1 MPVPVASN
9 GAAVVRGAQPALTQA
24 SLRGMG
30 GTIVGFV
37 TLTAGACWI
46 DMALEVVAAAD
57 PEASVEDPLREAG
70 GSLILSFFSAQLAQF
85 ASSRNRGIHVPSSR
99 RDETGSGTLDVITTA
114 FHFSIRTAVGQVVSS
129 WLVRCMGRES
139 WSIGPGQS
147 DEQGCG

>member
-37 TLTAGACWI
+37 TLTAGAYWI
-46 DMALEVVAAAD
+46 DMALEVVAAAG

-70 GSLILSFFSAQLAQF
+70 GSLILSFFSPQLAQF

-99 RDETGSGTLDVITTA
+99 HETGSGTLDIITTT
-114 FHFSIRTAVGQVVSS
+114 FHFSTRTAVGQVVSS

-147 DEQGCG
+147 DEQGCA